1 MTTSGKRDDV
11 SEIGETG
18 PYVGNRRE
26 RYNKLAEI
34 TGEVKT
40 NEAKKQEPEK
50 KQQETATARGKTR
63 QGAMP
68 ATRIKQG
75 GPSFL
80 PDRREAPG
88 LAMLV
93 LASMKKSSGSWM
105 YSVKARDLHR
115 PRT

>member
-1 MTTSGKRDDV
+1 MKQK
-11 SEIGETG
+11 
-18 PYVGNRRE
+18 NR
-26 RYNKLAEI
+26 NL
-34 TGEVKT
+34 
-40 NEAKKQEPEK
+40 K
-50 KQQETATARGKTR
+50 KQQETATVHDKTR